1 MNKCQNLSGIVRTP
15 EPNTNPIQAV
25 RCILTSSSTFIQ
37 FVKSILVRL
46 YTKILLEKKY
56 NVMDWRQIY
65 FHHCNGLLLFHHS
78 EILLYTNT
86 SSLSMSST
94 I

>member
-1 MNKCQNLSGIVRTP
+1 MNKCQNLSGIIRTP

-25 RCILTSSSTFIQ
+25 RGILTSSSTFIQ

-46 YTKILLEKKY
+46 CTKILLEKN

-94 I
+94 V